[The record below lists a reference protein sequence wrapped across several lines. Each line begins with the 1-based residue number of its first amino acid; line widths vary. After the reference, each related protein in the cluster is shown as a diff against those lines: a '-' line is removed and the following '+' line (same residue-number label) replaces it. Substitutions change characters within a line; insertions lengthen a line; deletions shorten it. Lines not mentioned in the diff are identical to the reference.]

1 MTLRPFQVVGLGLL
15 GTGAMLA
22 FSPATAAG
30 ADLNQSADAPGVIVP
45 RIPRRVAVQDEPTP
59 DKPVPDA
66 ALEAPPDDGFSE
78 NGFGEESSVR
88 RSSPDGTRILP
99 RVTRDEY
106 RAAYH
111 AVPFSLAEH
120 RANPGYRHA
129 AAMKFLTGEYPP
141 VPPATIAPPA
151 TAGPAFGVP
160 GLGAPG
166 FGPPPFV
173 FDRVQGVVPTFVDRY
188 QPPRVYLP
196 GR

>member
-1 MTLRPFQVVGLGLL
+1 MSLRPFQIVGLGLL
-15 GTGAMLA
+15 GTGAMWA
-22 FSPATAAG
+22 FSPVSAAG
-30 ADLNQSADAPGVIVP
+30 ADRNRPADAPGTITP
-45 RIPRRVAVQDEPTP
+45 RVPRRVALQEEETP

-66 ALEAPPDDGFSE
+66 ALEAPEDDGF
-78 NGFGEESSVR
+78 EEEPSVR
-88 RSSPDGTRILP
+88 RTPVAGTRIVP

-141 VPPATIAPPA
+141 PTPVAPPA
-151 TAGPAFGVP
+151 GGPAY
-160 GLGAPG
+160 GAPA

-188 QPPRVYLP
+188 RPVRVYLP
-196 GR
+196 GW